1 MTQFTNYLSD
11 INEVSKDILFIGGSK
26 IKSVANRCTFV
37 WRQTIEEI

>member
-11 INEVSKDILFIGGSK
+11 INEVSKYILFIDINK

-37 WRQTIEEI
+37 WRQTI